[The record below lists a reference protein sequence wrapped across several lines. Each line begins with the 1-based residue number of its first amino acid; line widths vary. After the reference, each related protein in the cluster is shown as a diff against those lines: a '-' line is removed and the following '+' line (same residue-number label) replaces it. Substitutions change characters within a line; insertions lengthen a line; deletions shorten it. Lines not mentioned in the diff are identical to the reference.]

1 LDSGYFEI
9 KCVNT
14 DILNPSLEDVY
25 IDILGLVTTGN
36 TYNIIVNTIIYREI
50 TEGMLLNIL
59 NNDIKHIDIVYT
71 GEENNR
77 KITYN
82 YELGQFFHAR
92 YKNNPEE
99 TTRLVNIELIKSG
112 HAEYIDLL

>member
-1 LDSGYFEI
+1 MLF
-9 KCVNT
+9 
-14 DILNPSLEDVY
+14 ILYTGY
-25 IDILGLVTTGN
+25 IDTNPEDKDEDKDNLNLFISGN
-36 TYNIIVNTIIYREI
+36 TYDIIINTIVYTEI